1 MFDDEENKICMTIF
15 STEQRSDQEIINTDP
30 AKEFGSE
37 RIQIRN
43 IVFTTV
49 TSHNTKKLNVFLLLA
64 VKWLLDTL
72 QNIAELKGINNKKY

>member
-43 IVFTTV
+43 IFLQLLR
-49 TSHNTKKLNVFLLLA
+49 HTKQKN
-64 VKWLLDTL
+64 
-72 QNIAELKGINNKKY
+72 

>member
-1 MFDDEENKICMTIF
+1 MSYTKKSVFNKIPMFDDEENKICMTIF

-43 IVFTTV
+43 IFFTTV
-49 TSHNTKKLNVFLLLA
+49 TSHKTKKLNVFLLLA
-64 VKWLLDTL
+64 VK
-72 QNIAELKGINNKKY
+72 